1 MEEGMRRVVWIR
13 AVTCLAVSLLCT
25 FHAHAQFFAGKTVT
39 MVINYGVGGNADTE
53 GRIFVRHLARHI
65 AGSPTIIVQNVP
77 GAGGLTAIN
86 LMGTHAGFKS
96 DGTTIGYFTFN
107 AVAPIID
114 DPTLRVKMA
123 DFAFISGVGGWVV
136 TYGRKEILHGQP
148 VAAGM
153 KAAKDLF
160 VGGYA
165 PNASHDVRLKL
176 TLSLIGAKFKMVT
189 GFPDSGS
196 VNKAMLQNEINYTAS
211 TLPGFTNQAMPQL
224 VGPGIAQAIW
234 QYPVSAPDGGF
245 ASNERLNAEG
255 VKSFVEIYREAYGK
269 PPAGP
274 SFDAFVLVNDISTKL
289 ARVALMPP
297 GTPAEA
303 VAEMRQGFAALAT
316 DEEFLEEY
324 RRIIKEKAELTGA
337 EEGQAI
343 LERLRSV
350 KPEIK
355 SALAKAVEE

>member
-1 MEEGMRRVVWIR
+1 MRVIMIAA
-13 AVTCLAVSLLCT
+13 AVAALVS
-25 FHAHAQFFAGKTVT
+25 APAEAQFFAGKTVT

-53 GRIFVRHLARHI
+53 GRIFVRHLPRHI
-65 AGSPTIIVQNVP
+65 AGAPTIIVQNVP

-114 DPTLRVKMA
+114 DPTLKVKMA
-123 DFAFISGVGGWVV
+123 DFAFVSGVGGWVV
-136 TYGRKEILHGQP
+136 TYGRKEILHGQT

-153 KAAKDLF
+153 KSATNLF

-211 TLPGFTNQAMPQL
+211 TLPGFTSQATPQL
-224 VGPGIAQAIW
+224 IGPGIAQPIW
-234 QYPVSAPDGGF
+234 QYPVSAPNGGF
-245 ASNERLNAEG
+245 AGNERLTGEG
-255 VKSFVEIYREAYGK
+255 VKSFVEIYKEAYGK
-269 PPAGP
+269 PPSGP
-274 SFDAFVLVNDISTKL
+274 AFEAFVLVNDISTKL

-297 GTPAEA
+297 GTPPEA
-303 VAEMRQGFAALAT
+303 VAEMRKAFAALAS
-316 DEEFLEEY
+316 DKEFLEEY
-324 RRIIKEKAELTGA
+324 ARIIKEKAELTPA

-343 LERLRSV
+343 LDRLRSV
-350 KPEIK
+350 RPEIK
-355 SALAKAVEE
+355 AALAKAVEE

>member
-1 MEEGMRRVVWIR
+1 MRRR
-13 AVTCLAVSLLCT
+13 LAIALL
-25 FHAHAQFFAGKTVT
+25 APALLVAPSAGAQFFAGKTVT

-53 GRIFVRHLARHI
+53 GRIFVRHLPRHI
-65 AGSPTIIVQNVP
+65 AGAPTIIVQNLP

-86 LMGTHAGFKS
+86 LIGTHAGFKS
-96 DGTTIGYFTFN
+96 DGTVIGYFTFN

-123 DFAFISGVGGWVV
+123 DFAFVGGVGGWVV
-136 TYGRKEILHGQP
+136 TYGRKEILQGKSI
-148 VAAGM
+148 AEGM
-153 KAAKDLF
+153 KNAKGLF

-176 TLSLIGAKFKMVT
+176 TLDLIGAKFKMVT

-211 TLPGFTNQAMPQL
+211 TLPGFTSQAMPQL
-224 VGPGIAQAIW
+224 IGPGIAQPIW
-234 QYPVSAPDGGF
+234 QYPVSAPGGGF
-245 ASNERLNAEG
+245 AGNERLMEDG
-255 VKSFVEIYREAYGK
+255 VKSFVDIYREATGK

-274 SFDAFVLVNDISTKL
+274 AFDAFVLVNDISTKL

-297 GTPAEA
+297 GTPPEA
-303 VAEMRQGFAALAT
+303 VAEMRKGFTALAG
-316 DEEFLEEY
+316 DEEFLEDY
-324 RRIIKEKAELTGA
+324 RRVIKEKPELTGA
-337 EEGQAI
+337 AEGQAI

-350 KPEIK
+350 TPEIK
-355 SALAKAVEE
+355 AALAKAVEE

>member
-1 MEEGMRRVVWIR
+1 MRRIAPIV
-13 AVTCLAVSLLCT
+13 AAAAALAVSP
-25 FHAHAQFFAGKTVT
+25 ASAQFFAGKTVT

-53 GRIFVRHLARHI
+53 GRIFVRHLAQHI
-65 AGSPTIIVQNVP
+65 AGAPTIIVQNVP

-86 LMGTHAGFKS
+86 LMGTHAGFKA

-114 DPTLRVKMA
+114 DPTLKVKMS
-123 DFAFISGVGGWVV
+123 DFAFVSGVGGWVV
-136 TYGRKEILHGQP
+136 TYGRKEILQGKSI
-148 VAAGM
+148 AEGM
-153 KAAKDLF
+153 RGAKNLF

-176 TLSLIGAKFKMVT
+176 TLGLIGAGFKMVT

-211 TLPGFTNQAMPQL
+211 TLPGFTSQALPQL
-224 VGPGIAQAIW
+224 IEPGIARPIW
-234 QYPVSAPDGGF
+234 QYPVSAPGGGF
-245 ASNERLNAEG
+245 ATNERLTADG
-255 VKSFVEIYREAYGK
+255 VKSFVEIFSEAYGR
-269 PPAGP
+269 PPSGP
-274 SFDAFVLVNDISTKL
+274 QFDAFVLVNDISTKL

-297 GTPAEA
+297 GTPKEA
-303 VAEMRQGFAALAT
+303 VAEMRKGFAALAT
-316 DEEFLEEY
+316 DEKFLKEY
-324 RRIIKEKAELTGA
+324 RRIIKEKAELTPA

-343 LERLRSV
+343 LDRLRAV

-355 SALAKAVEE
+355 AALAKAVEE